1 MIMESH
7 HNHHP
12 PLTIII
18 TEGIKAKIQS
28 NFLRTAQHLQES
40 GSVFWGFWVSLY
52 DISALDI
59 TTFLFVQ
66 FCWDYEITN
75 FGCFRLWQCTTVR
88 SVNVTRI
95 CLNPVLQ
102 PKSTCKYG
110 VHLLKPTSLALIC
123 FTEETWE
130 VSTEEHAS
138 L

>member
-18 TEGIKAKIQS
+18 TEGIKAKIPL

-40 GSVFWGFWVSLY
+40 GSVFWGFLVSLY
-52 DISALDI
+52 CIDI
-59 TTFLFVQ
+59 TTFPVVQ

-88 SVNVTRI
+88 SVNVTRF
-95 CLNPVLQ
+95 
-102 PKSTCKYG
+102 
-110 VHLLKPTSLALIC
+110 A
-123 FTEETWE
+123 
-130 VSTEEHAS
+130 
-138 L
+138 